1 VKARLTRSPD
11 RASAFV
17 LTFAGPVR
25 SKRQQASSR
34 RGAGRERRPRLRP
47 LRLSLKEPPMGKV
60 ANAVASKGSDI
71 LGSAAKVFP
80 VTGLPLLA
88 YNAYKGAKDTKKEM
102 DALAAQATPDLP
114 KPPPLATPD
123 ATDDW
128 CARRARPPAT
138 RS

>member
-1 VKARLTRSPD
+1 
-11 RASAFV
+11 
-17 LTFAGPVR
+17 
-25 SKRQQASSR
+25 
-34 RGAGRERRPRLRP
+34 
-47 LRLSLKEPPMGKV
+47 MGKV

-123 ATDDW
+123 ATDELVRK
-128 CARRARPPAT
+128 ARQAARNAQLMARGRKSTFLVPPDAAAGAFT
-138 RS
+138 PKSGS